1 MWQWKCDRPLRC
13 RFIVAPL
20 LLLLLLS
27 IAGPSAFAEPGR
39 DGRLIRLEDALIG
52 KCHLNL
58 KAAIFIVSF
67 DGEST
72 TTNSSKVQS
81 SCFLFQDGRDSDLT
95 EELPSFPP
103 LSTSPTHHTPPFS
116 GQFMISWENKAM
128 KLCLLE
134 PVVIVRK

>member
-1 MWQWKCDRPLRC
+1 MEVC

-67 DGEST
+67 DG
-72 TTNSSKVQS
+72 KHY
-81 SCFLFQDGRDSDLT
+81 D
-95 EELPSFPP
+95 
-103 LSTSPTHHTPPFS
+103 
-116 GQFMISWENKAM
+116 
-128 KLCLLE
+128 
-134 PVVIVRK
+134 

>member
-1 MWQWKCDRPLRC
+1 MNHWLGSRARRC
-13 RFIVAPL
+13 GSGSVTG
-20 LLLLLLS
+20 LS
-27 IAGPSAFAEPGR
+27 GADSSSPHCFFFFFSQSLVRAHSLNPEG
-39 DGRLIRLEDALIG
+39 DGRLIRLENALIG

-81 SCFLFQDGRDSDLT
+81 SCFLFLDGRDSDLT

-103 LSTSPTHHTPPFS
+103 SLHLSNPPFRD
-116 GQFMISWENKAM
+116 N
-128 KLCLLE
+128 L
-134 PVVIVRK
+134 